1 MGSISLPA
9 AIVAGSAISGGAGLL
24 GSMTAGN
31 KAADASREAARI
43 AEQQYQTTRGDLL
56 PFTQTGQNILPALTD
71 AALTR
76 TGGGPDYVS
85 QAAALGSGPDMQAA
99 LERTP
104 GYQFQLQQ
112 GLKATQS
119 AAAARGL
126 GVSGA
131 ALKGA
136 ATFATGLADSNYEK
150 RFADLLQLNT
160 AQQGN
165 VQNRYSRLAG
175 VGQLGESAAA
185 GTGAVGA
192 NAANTA
198 ASATTAAGTAQA
210 AGALGGANSIGNAV
224 NSGINNYLGYQLAQK
239 YLPGGG
245 GGTGGYTGGGAFDPG
260 IPLQSGGYTT

>member
-56 PFTQTGQNILPALTD
+56 PFTNAGQNILPALTD

-76 TGGGPDYVS
+76 TGG
-85 QAAALGSGPDMQAA
+85 GPDMQAA

-165 VQNRYSRLAG
+165 IQNRYSRLAG